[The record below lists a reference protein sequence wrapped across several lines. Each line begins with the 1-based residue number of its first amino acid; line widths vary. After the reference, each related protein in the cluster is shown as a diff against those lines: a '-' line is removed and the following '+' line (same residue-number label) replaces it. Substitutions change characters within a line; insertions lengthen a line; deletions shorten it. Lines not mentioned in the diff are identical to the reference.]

1 MVSQSFLGSSFDM
14 LPESCTHIYEL
25 GVAYGC
31 YPVLHRWHPFCFCRN
46 FFLIVVNTNVISIKR
61 RNIYFGSNSDSFGFC
76 YMVFW
81 QLFASYQTQNNYD
94 DRSFDMVA
102 DRSMLCVKYLVTR
115 STDLYSILYAFGDK
129 DNIIGYPGKNGSK
142 HFLYD
147 SGTLFVRK
155 NVAEDKRKII
165 LEFFEYLLSYEE
177 QKRYLFSGLSD
188 GFSARDDV
196 LSEQI
201 DAIKDI
207 EGERAG
213 LGNVMFTF
221 KDIDTKAARNKI
233 DEIMNRS
240 VSYRDFSDSFY
251 FIIEE
256 EIGNYFAGSMALDKL
271 EDNLNKRIGI
281 YIKERE

>member
-1 MVSQSFLGSSFDM
+1 M
-14 LPESCTHIYEL
+14 
-25 GVAYGC
+25 
-31 YPVLHRWHPFCFCRN
+31 
-46 FFLIVVNTNVISIKR
+46 
-61 RNIYFGSNSDSFGFC
+61 
-76 YMVFW
+76 
-81 QLFASYQTQNNYD
+81 
-94 DRSFDMVA
+94 
-102 DRSMLCVKYLVTR
+102 
-115 STDLYSILYAFGDK
+115 
-129 DNIIGYPGKNGSK
+129 
-142 HFLYD
+142 
-147 SGTLFVRK
+147 
-155 NVAEDKRKII
+155 
-165 LEFFEYLLSYEE
+165 EFFEYLLSYEE